1 LAAAKTPLAPKS
13 NNLILSGSDTEEA
26 ETKAVKAAAKKG
38 PEATK
43 SVAKKASAKSGM
55 AFSWT

>member
-1 LAAAKTPLAPKS
+1 MPLAPKS

-26 ETKAVKAAAKKG
+26 ETKAVKATAKKG

-43 SVAKKASAKSGM
+43 PVAKKAPAKSGM
-55 AFSWT
+55 AFYGMF